1 MPDTHAAILVLAMAV
16 TTWLL
21 RFLPFII
28 FRKQTPAYIAYL
40 GKVLPAAII
49 GMLVIYCLR
58 NISFTKSPFGLP
70 ELIAGAV
77 VVILQWK
84 KRNSLL
90 SILSGTG
97 IFMILIYVTG
107 I

>member
-1 MPDTHAAILVLAMAV
+1 MAV

-70 ELIAGAV
+70 ELIAGAA

-90 SILSGTG
+90 SILCGTG
-97 IFMILIYVTG
+97 IYMILIYVTG

>member
-1 MPDTHAAILVLAMAV
+1 MSLVTIM
-16 TTWLL
+16 L
-21 RFLPFII
+21 RFLPFAV
-28 FRKQTPAYIAYL
+28 FRKNVPAYIAYL

>member
-1 MPDTHAAILVLAMAV
+1 MPDTHAAMLVLAMAAA
-16 TTWLL
+16 TWLM

-58 NISFTKSPFGLP
+58 NVSFTKSPFGLP
-70 ELIAGAV
+70 ELIAGAA

-84 KRNSLL
+84 KRNSLI

-97 IFMILIYVTG
+97 IYMILIYVTG